1 MAVVATGF
9 FDGVHLG
16 HRLVIRQLVGAA
28 AERGTASAIVTF
40 WPHPRT
46 VLQNGARDLRL
57 LNSLAEK
64 QALLKGLGVDRVE
77 VVPFTRAFSRMTTEA
92 YLRDFLIGELGADT
106 LLLGYDNRMGCDAGT
121 PDQIQAVAERLGLE
135 VIRTDRVDRGAV
147 TVSSTKIRETLC
159 AGAVEEA
166 AAMLGYPYS
175 LFGVVVAGNRLGR
188 TIGFP
193 TANMQLYEPLKL
205 VPGGGVYR
213 VRVETLGETFD
224 GMCNIGV
231 RPTVGCSNARTVET
245 HIFGFDQDIYG
256 LDIRVTFLEKLRD
269 ERRFESLEA
278 LRGQLV
284 ADRLRCMEACG
295 FSSEKTGN
303 PGK

>member
-28 AERGTASAIVTF
+28 AERGAAPVVVTF

-46 VLQNGARDLRL
+46 VLQDGARDLRL
-57 LNSLAEK
+57 LNTLAEK
-64 QALLKGLGVDRVE
+64 KALLEDLGVERVE
-77 VVPFTRAFSRMTTEA
+77 VVPFTREFSRMTTEE
-92 YLRDFLIGELGADT
+92 YLRDFLIGKLGART
-106 LLLGYDNRMGCDAGT
+106 LLLGYDNRMGRDAGT
-121 PDQIQAVAERLGLE
+121 PDQIRDMAERLGLE

-147 TVSSTKIRETLC
+147 TVSSTKIRQTLA
-159 AGAVEEA
+159 AGEVA
-166 AAMLGYPYS
+166 AAADMLGYPYS
-175 LFGVVVAGNRLGR
+175 LHGVVVAGNRLGR

-213 VRVETLGETFD
+213 VRVETLGGRFD

-231 RPTVGCSNARTVET
+231 RPTVGSGNARTVET
-245 HIFGFDQDIYG
+245 HIFGFDQEIYG
-256 LDIRVTFLEKLRD
+256 LDIRISFLEKIRD
-269 ERRFESLEA
+269 EVRFGSMEA
-278 LRGQLV
+278 LRDQLV
-284 ADRLRCMEACG
+284 LDRDRCLAACRRD
-295 FSSEKTGN
+295 
-303 PGK
+303 

>member
-28 AERGTASAIVTF
+28 AERGTDSTIVTF

-64 QALLKGLGVDRVE
+64 KALLKSLGVDRVE
-77 VVPFTRAFSRMTTEA
+77 VVPFTRAFSRMTTEE
-92 YLRDFLIGELGADT
+92 YLRDFLIGELGART
-106 LLLGYDNRMGCDAGT
+106 LLLGYDNRMGRDAGT
-121 PDQIQAVAERLGLE
+121 PDEIRATAERLGLE
-135 VIRTDRVDRGAV
+135 VIRTDRVDRGEV
-147 TVSSTKIRETLC
+147 TVSSTKIRETLS
-159 AGAVEEA
+159 AGAVDTA

-175 LFGVVVAGNRLGR
+175 LYGVVVAGNRLGR

-213 VRVETLGETFD
+213 VQAETLGERFY

-231 RPTVGCSNARTVET
+231 RPTVGSGNARTVET
-245 HIFGFDQDIYG
+245 HIFDFEEDIYG
-256 LDIRVTFLEKLRD
+256 LDIRVTFLEKIRD
-269 ERRFESLEA
+269 ERRFASMDA
-278 LRGQLV
+278 LREQLIL
-284 ADRLRCMEACG
+284 DRRRCREACG
-295 FSSEKTGN
+295 GEK
-303 PGK
+303 

>member
-16 HRLVIRQLVGAA
+16 HRLVIRQLVEAA
-28 AERGTASAIVTF
+28 AERGTASTIVTF

-46 VLQNGARDLRL
+46 VLQDGARDLRL
-57 LNSLAEK
+57 LNSLSEK
-64 QALLKGLGVDRVE
+64 KVLLEGLGVDRVE
-77 VVPFTRAFSRMTTEA
+77 VVPFTRAFSRMTTEE
-92 YLRDFLIGELGADT
+92 YLRDFLIREMDART
-106 LLLGYDNRMGCDAGT
+106 LLLGYDNRMGRDAGT
-121 PDQIQAVAERLGLE
+121 PDQIQALAEGLGLE
-135 VIRTDRVDRGAV
+135 VIRTDRVDRGTV
-147 TVSSTKIRETLC
+147 TVSSTKIRETLA
-159 AGAVEEA
+159 AGDVCTA

-175 LFGVVVAGNRLGR
+175 LLGVVVAGNRLGR

-213 VRVETLGETFD
+213 VRVETLGERYD

-231 RPTVGCSNARTVET
+231 RPTVGSGNARTVET

-256 LDIRVTFLEKLRD
+256 LDIRIEFLEKIRD
-269 ERRFESLEA
+269 ERRFDSLES

-284 ADRLRCMEACG
+284 ADRRRCLEACG
-295 FSSEKTGN
+295 GER
-303 PGK
+303 